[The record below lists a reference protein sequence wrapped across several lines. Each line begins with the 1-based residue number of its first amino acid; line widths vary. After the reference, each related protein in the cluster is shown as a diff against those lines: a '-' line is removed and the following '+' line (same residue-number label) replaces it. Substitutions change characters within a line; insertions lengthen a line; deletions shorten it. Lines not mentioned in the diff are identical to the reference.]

1 MAGKIKGCKSYP
13 TKLVV
18 KAAQG
23 GIMTKPQPTS
33 TAGVQPYQMPVQAT
47 NTLAQQRAQAAKD
60 NYASMASDYM
70 ARAQARRSAP
80 AAAAPAPYQ
89 KMDLAALQAKYGI
102 NQPKPAAA
110 PRAAAAR
117 TPREGPA
124 QGSAASRNTKYDT
137 YSTKADTKARAMSYG
152 PPTKQQA
159 GYSGVKD
166 MFDGGG
172 PRASGNKSGNKK
184 K

>member
-1 MAGKIKGCKSYP
+1 MNKIKGCKSYP

-33 TAGVQPYQMPVQAT
+33 TAGVQPYAMPVQAT
-47 NTLAQQRAQAAKD
+47 NTLAQQRAQTAKD

-80 AAAAPAPYQ
+80 AAPAAAPYQ

-110 PRAAAAR
+110 PRAASAP
-117 TPREGPA
+117 TPRDGPA

-137 YSTKADTKARAMSYG
+137 YSTKADTTARAMSYG
-152 PPTKQQA
+152 PQPKQK
-159 GYSGVKD
+159 GYTGLKD
-166 MFDGGG
+166 MVDGGG
-172 PRASGNKSGNKK
+172 PGASKGNKK